1 MCRTARVMIHDQHKS
16 FIVQIQ
22 KYRRVRSVSFPCCF
36 WWSVIINPML
46 NWFASDDE
54 RWERHHFT
62 NLLCFRYNSFQ
73 LVLYCLERTS
83 QPYIC
88 VSESGRDRT
97 WCLCSSCVPPVF
109 LLHLKN
115 LPTGRVLSVWARAEC
130 GPGSRIIINCRHSS
144 LLLTPAIIHI
154 QLSLSRLSQQS
165 HRIDMNVDIKNSS
178 NYNRVYI
185 SYIGSRT
192 FLTSISSCSGL

>member
-109 LLHLKN
+109 LLCSSCVPPPPEESPDWPSVECLGPGWVRPRVPHHHK
-115 LPTGRVLSVWARAEC
+115 LPT
-130 GPGSRIIINCRHSS
+130 
-144 LLLTPAIIHI
+144 LLTPPHSRNNSYPAITLSPLSTVAQNWYECRYKEQF
-154 QLSLSRLSQQS
+154 QLQQGL
-165 HRIDMNVDIKNSS
+165 
-178 NYNRVYI
+178 YI
-185 SYIGSRT
+185 IYWI
-192 FLTSISSCSGL
+192 